1 MKKRQ
6 QVFGGIILWAVLAC
20 LGIALQYFYDFLQY
34 IFFLRV
40 PIIVGLILFFLPK
53 VAVDT
58 GLSPMLKNLFV
69 LRANNQLILVIGCA
83 VLAGLSTIQVLD
95 VIWYNSQIRFDVP
108 RLPEI
113 TAIPEIIQ
121 YLCAIILSLPI
132 IIKAIQLSKKEIEI
146 GDKSQQIWGIIF
158 GIGLGVLVIIT
169 DYFAK
174 IFFKSNQSLKQV
186 LLAIID
192 FLPERIRKGY
202 IDEPGVLSYGIAE
215 MVGFSLLI
223 LMIYGFGYII
233 FKPRPITNRLEIP
246 ALFYITLILSLM
258 VVWLGGIS
266 FFNDVSRIPTFLLFC
281 VISSASY
288 KIFQVDHFY
297 KIYPLKNKLPKPTTE
312 KWIDIIHKRLENQQ
326 SDEKTLVVVC
336 ASGGGIQA
344 SGWTTQVLTGLQE
357 AIGNKFTKAI
367 GWISAVSG
375 GSVGTMFYLDRF
387 GAQGY
392 PEVDELAKIFKS
404 ATEDSLD
411 ATGWGLAYPDLLR
424 FIGLPFVV
432 PKEKDKN
439 DHAET
444 EQDRGTAIE
453 IDWKGEMENPDESLS
468 SWREKIDEGIIPI
481 PIFNATLVEDGR
493 RFLVS
498 PMTFSKESQQ
508 ENRTSIDFNKLY
520 PEYDIDV
527 TTSARLSA
535 TFPYISPV
543 CCPSEETNWNYHV
556 ADGGYFDNFG
566 IVTSIEL
573 LDQLLESTQNN
584 QIKKVILLQI
594 NAFPDNELP
603 KQEEGAPGWQMEVI
617 GSLLALLNVRSSTQN
632 GSNSLNIKLLKDKY
646 ECGYNHTDNERKL
659 QFLKEKSC
667 KKGIE
672 INHVNITFP
681 AGKISPPLS
690 WQLTQEQKEAI
701 QNSWKEWQQ
710 KNCDVITKI
719 NEAIPPEKDIN
730 LEHDLE
736 SSTK

>member
-1 MKKRQ
+1 
-6 QVFGGIILWAVLAC
+6 
-20 LGIALQYFYDFLQY
+20 
-34 IFFLRV
+34 
-40 PIIVGLILFFLPK
+40 
-53 VAVDT
+53 
-58 GLSPMLKNLFV
+58 MLKNLFV
-69 LRANNQLILVIGCA
+69 LRANNQLILVIGGA

-113 TAIPEIIQ
+113 TAIPEIIP

-132 IIKAIQLSKKEIEI
+132 VIKAIQLSKTEISNKEIETE
-146 GDKSQQIWGIIF
+146 DKSQQVWENIFGKGWEGWGIIF
-158 GIGLGVLVIIT
+158 GIGLGILVIVT

-186 LLAIID
+186 LLALIN
-192 FLPERIRKGY
+192 FLPERIQKGY

-215 MVGFSLLI
+215 MVGFSFLI
-223 LMIYGFGYII
+223 LMIYGFGYIL
-233 FKPRPITNRLEIP
+233 FKPRPHSGRLEIP

-297 KIYPLKNKLPKPTTE
+297 KIYQLNNKWPKPTDE
-312 KWIDIIHKRLENQQ
+312 KWINVIEKRLEHQQ

-344 SGWTTQVLTGLQE
+344 SGWTTKVLTGLQE
-357 AIGNKFTKAI
+357 AIGPKFTKAI

-392 PEVDELAKIFKS
+392 PEGDELKQIFKS

-453 IDWKGEMENPDESLS
+453 IDWKGEMDNPDESLG
-468 SWREKIDEGIIPI
+468 SWREKIDRGEIPI

-498 PMTFSKESQQ
+498 PMTFSKESK
-508 ENRTSIDFNKLY
+508 ESEEKNRTSIDFNNLY
-520 PEYDIDV
+520 PEYDLDV
-527 TTSARLSA
+527 TTAARLSA

-543 CCPSEETNWNYHV
+543 CCPSKETNWNYHV

-573 LDQLLESTQNN
+573 LDQLLESSQNN

-594 NAFPDNELP
+594 NAFPDNESP
-603 KQEEGAPGWQMEVI
+603 TQEEGAPGWQMEVI

-646 ECGYNHTDNERKL
+646 ECGYNHNDNERRL
-659 QFLKEKSC
+659 QFLKDKSC

-681 AGKISPPLS
+681 PGKISPPLS
-690 WQLTQEQKEAI
+690 WQLTQEQKKAI
-701 QNSWKEWQQ
+701 QQSWDDWTKDK
-710 KNCDVITKI
+710 KNCDVIRKI
-719 NEAIPPEKDIN
+719 NEAIPPVKDIH

>member
-1 MKKRQ
+1 
-6 QVFGGIILWAVLAC
+6 
-20 LGIALQYFYDFLQY
+20 
-34 IFFLRV
+34 
-40 PIIVGLILFFLPK
+40 
-53 VAVDT
+53 
-58 GLSPMLKNLFV
+58 
-69 LRANNQLILVIGCA
+69 
-83 VLAGLSTIQVLD
+83 
-95 VIWYNSQIRFDVP
+95 
-108 RLPEI
+108 
-113 TAIPEIIQ
+113 
-121 YLCAIILSLPI
+121 
-132 IIKAIQLSKKEIEI
+132 
-146 GDKSQQIWGIIF
+146 
-158 GIGLGVLVIIT
+158 
-169 DYFAK
+169 
-174 IFFKSNQSLKQV
+174 
-186 LLAIID
+186 
-192 FLPERIRKGY
+192 
-202 IDEPGVLSYGIAE
+202 
-215 MVGFSLLI
+215 
-223 LMIYGFGYII
+223 
-233 FKPRPITNRLEIP
+233 
-246 ALFYITLILSLM
+246 
-258 VVWLGGIS
+258 
-266 FFNDVSRIPTFLLFC
+266 
-281 VISSASY
+281 
-288 KIFQVDHFY
+288 
-297 KIYPLKNKLPKPTTE
+297 
-312 KWIDIIHKRLENQQ
+312 
-326 SDEKTLVVVC
+326 
-336 ASGGGIQA
+336 
-344 SGWTTQVLTGLQE
+344 
-357 AIGNKFTKAI
+357 
-367 GWISAVSG
+367 
-375 GSVGTMFYLDRF
+375 
-387 GAQGY
+387 
-392 PEVDELAKIFKS
+392 
-404 ATEDSLD
+404 
-411 ATGWGLAYPDLLR
+411 
-424 FIGLPFVV
+424 
-432 PKEKDKN
+432 
-439 DHAET
+439 
-444 EQDRGTAIE
+444 
-453 IDWKGEMENPDESLS
+453 
-468 SWREKIDEGIIPI
+468 
-481 PIFNATLVEDGR
+481 
-493 RFLVS
+493 
-498 PMTFSKESQQ
+498 MTFSKESQQ